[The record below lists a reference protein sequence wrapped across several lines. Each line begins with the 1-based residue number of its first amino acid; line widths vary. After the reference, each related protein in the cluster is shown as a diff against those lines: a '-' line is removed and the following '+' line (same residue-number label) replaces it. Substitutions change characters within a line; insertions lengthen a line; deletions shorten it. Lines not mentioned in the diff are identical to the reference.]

1 MRWRAGIIGWLAAS
15 GLAVGQP
22 PADVPPLGLP
32 TAVEAVG
39 LPNGATVSRPLQS
52 VVLEPEPAAPQPLPN
67 ALEATT
73 PEATAGPLGRSW
85 AVYEYLLWWP
95 KASPG
100 VGGDALDP
108 SPLSGGRFTLG
119 GSADD
124 LDTVGTEVTYLF
136 TGSRTA
142 TATAVRYA
150 DGLPVERL
158 TTSLTNRL
166 SGWEING
173 LANLHH
179 GPALRVHGL
188 AGYRY
193 FMANEG
199 LRLNQATWLP
209 DAMVGAADQIDAHNR
224 FHGGQLGLFTDYARG
239 AVFLE
244 AVGKVALGQA
254 TNVVRASGQSVS
266 VAPGYPVPAVRVTQT
281 GVLGGPSYPVRCVH
295 SGFAVL
301 PEATVKLGCRLRDRS
316 RVYLGY
322 NFLYLSEAV
331 RPGDQLV
338 PDRTTMAVSD
348 FWVQGLLFG
357 LEHRY

>member
-1 MRWRAGIIGWLAAS
+1 MRWQAGIVGWLATT

-32 TAVEAVG
+32 TAVEVIG
-39 LPNGATVSRPLQS
+39 LPNGADVSRPLQT
-52 VVLEPEPAAPQPLPN
+52 VLPSADPPLPLPT
-67 ALEATT
+67 AVEAPA
-73 PEATAGPLGRSW
+73 PECVYGPLGRSW
-85 AVYEYLLWWP
+85 SVYEYLLWWP
-95 KASPG
+95 KASPA

-124 LDTVGTEVTYLF
+124 SDTVGTEVTYLF

-142 TATAVRYA
+142 TTTSARFA
-150 DGLPVERL
+150 DGRPVERS

-166 SGWEING
+166 TGWEING
-173 LANLHH
+173 MANLVA
-179 GPALRVHGL
+179 GPDLRVHGL
-188 AGYRY
+188 VGYRY

-199 LRLNQATWLP
+199 LRLDRMTWRP
-209 DAMVGAADQIDAHNR
+209 DEMVGAADQIDAHNR
-224 FHGGQLGLFTDYARG
+224 FHGGQLGLFGDYSRG

-254 TNVVRASGQSVS
+254 TNVARASGQSVGVS
-266 VAPGYPVPAVRVTQT
+266 PGYPVPGVRVTQD
-281 GVLGGPSYPVRCVH
+281 GVLGRAAYPVRVVH

-301 PEATVKLGCRLRDRS
+301 PEATVKLGCRMRDRS

-322 NFLYLSEAV
+322 NFLYLSEAA
-331 RPGDQLV
+331 RAGDQV
-338 PDRTTMAVSD
+338 ETPTAVDRSD